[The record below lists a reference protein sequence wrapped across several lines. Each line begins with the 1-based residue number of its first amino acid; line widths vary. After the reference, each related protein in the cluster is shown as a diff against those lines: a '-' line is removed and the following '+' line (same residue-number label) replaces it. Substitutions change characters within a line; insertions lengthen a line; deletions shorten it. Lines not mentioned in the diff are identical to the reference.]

1 MDAKLKDKDICT
13 DSTGEYV
20 MIDGIEEIIQRAVIS
35 LTVPKGSFI
44 YDKSLGSD
52 YSDFRVNDIKQAEMI
67 INESLVNIGNI
78 YIKVKNISSDG
89 NKIIMS
95 ITVNYNN
102 ISVDKEVVI

>member
-1 MDAKLKDKDICT
+1 MDAKIENKDICT

-20 MIDGIEEIIQRAVIS
+20 MIEGIDEVIQRAVIS
-35 LTVPKGSFI
+35 LTVPKGSFV

-52 YSDFRVNDIKQAEMI
+52 FIDFKADDIKQAEMI
-67 INESLVNIGNI
+67 INESLANMGNV
-78 YIKVKNISSDG
+78 YVKVKSISRVD
-89 NKIIMS
+89 NKINMS

>member
-35 LTVPKGSFI
+35 LTVPKGSFV
-44 YDKSLGSD
+44 YDKNLGSD
-52 YSDFRVNDIKQAEMI
+52 YNDFKANDIKQAEMI
-67 INESLVNIGNI
+67 INESLVNMGNV
-78 YIKVKNISSDG
+78 YIKVKSISNEG
-89 NKIIMS
+89 NKINMS